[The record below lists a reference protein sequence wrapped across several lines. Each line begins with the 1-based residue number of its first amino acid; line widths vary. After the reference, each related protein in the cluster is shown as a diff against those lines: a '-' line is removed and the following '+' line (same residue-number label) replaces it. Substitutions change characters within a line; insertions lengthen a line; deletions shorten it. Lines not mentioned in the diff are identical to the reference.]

1 VGPVEAARLIRRGQ
15 VPDAVDGLTQARRH
29 NADPAA
35 DLDAALHRGIRLVV
49 PESPDWP
56 HLALGALERV
66 AIQCIAGIRQLSA
79 AERYGGQP
87 VPPLALWVKGGGDV
101 AALGL
106 RCAAI
111 VGARSATAYGEH
123 VAALLGHGLAGR
135 GIVVV
140 SGGAYGIDAAA
151 HRAALGG
158 DGTTVIVSAG
168 GVDRPYPAGNANL
181 YHRATDRGLVI
192 SESPPGSAP
201 QRHRF
206 LSRNRL
212 IAALSTGTVVVEAAR
227 RSGALN
233 TAAHAVALGRPLMVV
248 PGPVT
253 SAMSVGCHDLLRRE
267 DYEALLVSDVAE
279 VAAIVGGVS
288 EGLDHDIDPTGP
300 ADGSSGGSGGGSARQ
315 AALDRLDPLARRVFD
330 GLPVRGSRTEDEVAA
345 RAGVSVADVMRSLP
359 ALHSAGLIVSTE
371 QGHRIAARPSR

>member
-1 VGPVEAARLIRRGQ
+1 LRPVEAAHLIRIGR
-15 VPDAVDGLTQARRH
+15 VPAPIAALTEARRRS
-29 NADPAA
+29 ADPEA
-35 DLDAALHRGIRLVV
+35 DLEAAMHHGIRLLV
-49 PESPDWP
+49 PESMEWP
-56 HLALGALERV
+56 HLAIGALERV
-66 AIQCIAGIRQLSA
+66 AAQCAAGRRPLSA

-87 VPPLALWVKGGGDV
+87 VPPLALWVKGSGDV
-101 AALGL
+101 AGLGL
-106 RCAAI
+106 NCAAI
-111 VGARSATAYGEH
+111 VGARNATSYGEH
-123 VAALLGHGLAGR
+123 VAALLGHGLVGR

-158 DGTTVIVSAG
+158 DGSTVIVSAG
-168 GVDRPYPAGNANL
+168 GIDRPYPAGNAGL
-181 YHRATDRGLVI
+181 YERAADRGLII

-212 IAALSTGTVVVEAAR
+212 IAAFSTGTVVVEAAR

-248 PGPVT
+248 PGPIT

-267 DYEALLVSDVAE
+267 DYGALLVGGVAE

-288 EGLDHDIDPTGP
+288 EALD
-300 ADGSSGGSGGGSARQ
+300 DGSEPDGPDDTSGGGSARQ
-315 AALDRLDPLARRVFD
+315 AALDRLDPLGRRVFD

-345 RAGVSVADVMRSLP
+345 RAGVSVADVMRALP
-359 ALHSAGLIVSTE
+359 ALRSAGLIVSTE
-371 QGHRIAARPSR
+371 QGHRIAAQPSR